1 MSDGWSDKELAA
13 SVEAYR
19 EMLKKQAK
27 EQTFVKSH
35 IYRGLAE
42 RFGRDEGAFER
53 RMQNISAIYEASGQE
68 WVKGLKPQR
77 NIGTAIKARL
87 IEMINSRSDLSPAA
101 QELALAE
108 AQADQ
113 DDAFDPINI
122 EDARNRVVA
131 SIVRRRGQAAFRKKL
146 LEAYGECAIT
156 GCDQVEVLEAAHI
169 HPYMGQQTHSVSNGL
184 LLRAD
189 LHTLFDLYLIAIEPG
204 TRLIRLAPALRQSD
218 YAQYEGMPLNMP
230 ASPSAMASLKALQ
243 WHADR
248 CTWLKSPT
256 DSSD

>member
-1 MSDGWSDKELAA
+1 MID
-13 SVEAYR
+13 
-19 EMLKKQAK
+19 
-27 EQTFVKSH
+27 
-35 IYRGLAE
+35 
-42 RFGRDEGAFER
+42 
-53 RMQNISAIYEASGQE
+53 SG
-68 WVKGLKPQR
+68 P
-77 NIGTAIKARL
+77 
-87 IEMINSRSDLSPAA
+87 DLSPSA
-101 QELALAE
+101 QEFALAE

-113 DDAFDPINI
+113 EHAFDPINI